1 MSRPS
6 CRCSSCATGTGASD
20 VTRLED
26 ARPSP
31 ETDDLP
37 QESKVV
43 AAPNAPVLAARH
55 RVVTL
60 NAAILNEQG
69 IHIGPESAILDFGC
83 GRGRHVY
90 EHLDL
95 GYRNI
100 YGYDIRN
107 YVDLRDP
114 ADIGHFR
121 FDPGERMIEIPFPDA
136 SFDFIYSYSVF
147 EHVMEPELAF
157 REIYRVLKPGG
168 VSLHNFPSRWRPI
181 EPHTFVPFGGV
192 FRSEAYFYF
201 WALMGIR
208 NGFQKGLSA
217 RETARRNH
225 VYGQTGIN
233 YPSGREIDRLLN
245 AIFDHIDD
253 AEFAF
258 LAHSPGRSKL
268 LYRPVRLV
276 PWLVH
281 LFRFFH
287 TRVILLHKADA
298 RAGMS

>member
-1 MSRPS
+1 M
-6 CRCSSCATGTGASD
+6 
-20 VTRLED
+20 TRLED

-37 QESKVV
+37 QESEVV

-55 RVVTL
+55 RVVAL
-60 NAAILNEQG
+60 NAAILNEKG
-69 IHIGPESAILDFGC
+69 IHIGPQSAILDFGC

-107 YVDLRDP
+107 RVDLREA

-121 FDPGERMIEIPFPDA
+121 FDSGERMTEIPFPDA
-136 SFDFIYSYSVF
+136 SFDFIYSYSVI

-168 VSLHNFPSRWRPI
+168 VSLHNCPSRWRPI
-181 EPHTFVPFGGV
+181 ETHMFVPFGGV

-208 NGFQKGLSA
+208 KVSQKGLSA
-217 RETARRNH
+217 RETARGNH
-225 VYGQTGIN
+225 VYGQKGIN
-233 YPSGREIDRLLN
+233 YLSGGEIDRMLN
-245 AIFDHIDD
+245 AIFDRVDY
-253 AEFAF
+253 AEVAF
-258 LAHSPGRSKL
+258 LRHSPGRSQL
-268 LYRPVRLV
+268 LYRPVRRV

-287 TRVILLHKADA
+287 TRVILLHKAGDVPA
-298 RAGMS
+298 PTPGPGA